1 MTNRAIF
8 ECQSTIEVPTKVL
21 SLTYDSS
28 NDASLGI
35 QLANHD
41 NGLTNEM
48 FVPGYASVGKSS
60 HTLNT
65 NSILLGGDGCDL
77 AFLLVVMS
85 C

>member
-28 NDASLGI
+28 SDASLGI

-48 FVPGYASVGKSS
+48 FVPGYASVGK
-60 HTLNT
+60 
-65 NSILLGGDGCDL
+65 
-77 AFLLVVMS
+77 
-85 C
+85 

>member
-21 SLTYDSS
+21 SLTLDSS
-28 NDASLGI
+28 SDDSSSLGI

-48 FVPGYASVGKSS
+48 FIPGYASVGKS
-60 HTLNT
+60 HTY
-65 NSILLGGDGCDL
+65 
-77 AFLLVVMS
+77 
-85 C
+85 

>member
-21 SLTYDSS
+21 TLTYDSS
-28 NDASLGI
+28 DYSTSLGI

-41 NGLTNEM
+41 NGLMNEM

-60 HTLNT
+60 HTLTHNK
-65 NSILLGGDGCDL
+65 NPLFGCD
-77 AFLLVVMS
+77 FFT
-85 C
+85 

>member
-21 SLTYDSS
+21 TLTLDS
-28 NDASLGI
+28 NDSSLGI

-48 FVPGYASVGKSS
+48 FVPGYASVGK
-60 HTLNT
+60 
-65 NSILLGGDGCDL
+65 
-77 AFLLVVMS
+77 
-85 C
+85 